1 MRTLLFIMLV
11 VTGVTAIVT
20 GILLLT
26 RPEGEIQG
34 YLIDVLR
41 PASANSLIVPG
52 VLLTLSGM
60 LYTAAVFGA
69 MQQNRSRYNWALAA
83 GIISVV
89 LMAIDMIFTQTVH
102 WLQFLYLVAG
112 FLIVLLAYQLKGKW
126 AA

>member
-1 MRTLLFIMLV
+1 MLF
-11 VTGVTAIVT
+11 VTGITAMII

-26 RPEGEIQG
+26 SPDGEIRG
-34 YLIDVLR
+34 YLIDLLR
-41 PASANSLIVPG
+41 PASANSFIVPG

-60 LYTAAVFGA
+60 LYTAAVFAA
-69 MQQNRSRYNWALAA
+69 MQHNRSRYNWALTA

-102 WLQFLYLVAG
+102 WLQFIYLVAG